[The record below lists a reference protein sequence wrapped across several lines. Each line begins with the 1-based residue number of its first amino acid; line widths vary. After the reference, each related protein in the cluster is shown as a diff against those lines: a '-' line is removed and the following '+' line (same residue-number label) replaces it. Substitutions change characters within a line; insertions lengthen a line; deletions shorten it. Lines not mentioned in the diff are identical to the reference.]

1 MKVWE
6 NIPFKVILIIICLNI
21 NLFSQTITLD
31 GKILSSDNKTPVE
44 NANIYI
50 KNTDFGSTSN
60 ASGEFQLFFDSNKTS
75 DEIIIIIDHIGFES
89 TEIPYN
95 VQNNIGL
102 KDIFLVQSVIQ
113 IAELNVLSE
122 KDDFELEIK
131 SNELNEKLSS
141 DLATTLSY
149 LPNISVLSFGQN
161 STKPVIRGFSGN
173 RFFVSKNGNE
183 FGDLSS
189 TSLDHA
195 ITLDLLQIEGIE
207 LIRGPKTL
215 IYGPNTSAGVINT
228 TVDYIPNPQ
237 EKPSLRLYTGSE
249 SFNNSYFGMF
259 KVDLP
264 FKNNQISFSSN
275 SKKSGN
281 QTTPVGELINTSS
294 NNSII
299 NFGITNFTKKGF
311 RNFIFEKIN
320 MNYGI
325 PPTRSG
331 HIYGVDIDLFTNYHQ
346 FHIHEEIK
354 FLNFNDFH
362 AKYLFIDY
370 AHEEYENNAPYY
382 DVRLAQKTHN
392 FEIELKSDQSIIGTE
407 FNYKKLIPD
416 GFVWTPLTNRHNFSV
431 YGFNEKKLKSFDLLS
446 SIRLDYLNIIPNP
459 LMTRYSNLD
468 INEIKNRN
476 YFFISYSLGVR
487 KKIDNFTIRSF
498 FINSNRGPSIEELY
512 SDGPHLGIYSYEIG
526 NPNLNVE
533 NTLGF
538 ETAIEYESEN
548 FNININPFYNFSNNY
563 FQMDKTGKCNDEFI
577 LGYSHPCAGADFI
590 EWGSGSGWL
599 YKYQIDEK
607 NAEIK
612 GVELNLKMKFK
623 SIDLSYDFSNVIGN
637 NLDQNIPLSYMNPTK
652 QIFSTNFSL
661 KNSNLKIRLIKL
673 DDQNRLGEFE
683 TFTPSSMI
691 TDLIFTK
698 KINACKCDCCKGD
711 LTIKVN
717 NLFDQLSYNH
727 LSRTK
732 DIMPEP
738 GRNLIMLYN
747 FDI

>member
-1 MKVWE
+1 M
-6 NIPFKVILIIICLNI
+6 
-21 NLFSQTITLD
+21 NLFSQTITLN
-31 GKILSSDNKTPVE
+31 GKIFSSTDNSPIE
-44 NANIYI
+44 NANIFVE
-50 KNTDFGSTSN
+50 KTNFGSTSN
-60 ASGEFQLFFDSNKTS
+60 SSGEFQLIFDLKDISN
-75 DEIIIIIDHIGFES
+75 EITIIVDHIGFES
-89 TEIPYN
+89 TKINYN
-95 VQNNIGL
+95 VNDSRNL
-102 KDIFLVQSVIQ
+102 DNIFLNPAVIQ
-113 IAELNVLSE
+113 IEEVNVLSE

-131 SNELNEKLSS
+131 ANELTEKLST

-149 LPNISVLSFGQN
+149 LPNINVLSFGQN
-161 STKPVIRGFSGN
+161 ATKPVIRGYSGN
-173 RFFVSKNGNE
+173 RFFISKNGNE

-189 TSLDHA
+189 TALDHA
-195 ITLDLLQIEGIE
+195 ITLDLLQIDAIE

-215 IYGPNTSAGVINT
+215 IYGPNTVGGVINT

-237 EKPSLRLYTGSE
+237 EKPAVRLYSGSE
-249 SFNNSYFGMF
+249 SYNNSYFGMI
-259 KVDLP
+259 KIDLP
-264 FKNNQISFSSN
+264 YKNNQISIGGN
-275 SKKSGN
+275 SRNTGN
-281 QTTPVGELINTSS
+281 QTTPLGELINTSS
-294 NNSII
+294 NNTIFD
-299 NFGITNFTKKGF
+299 FGITNFTKKGF

-325 PPTRSG
+325 PPTQSG
-331 HIYGVDIDLFTNYHQ
+331 HIYGVDIKLFSNYYQ
-346 FHIHEEIK
+346 FHLHEEIN

-362 AKYLFIDY
+362 IKYLFIDY
-370 AHEEYENNAPYY
+370 AHEEFENDAPYY

-392 FEIELKSDQSIIGTE
+392 FEVELKSNQTIVGTE
-407 FNYKKLIPD
+407 FNYKKLMPD
-416 GFVWTPLTNRHNFSV
+416 GFVWTPLTNRYNFSM
-431 YGFNEKKLKSFDLLS
+431 YGFNEKKLKSFDLLT
-446 SIRLDYLNIIPNP
+446 SIRSDFLNIIPNP
-459 LMTRYSNLD
+459 QMNRYSNLD
-468 INEIKNRN
+468 INEIKNRS
-476 YFFISYSLGVR
+476 YFFISYSLGIR

-498 FINSNRGPSIEELY
+498 LINSNRGPSIEELY

-526 NPNLNVE
+526 KPNLNKE
-533 NTLGF
+533 STLGF
-538 ETAIEYESEN
+538 ETSIEYESEN
-548 FNININPFYNFSNNY
+548 FNINVNPFYNFSNNY
-563 FQMDKTGKCNDEFI
+563 FQMDKTGKCNEEFI

-612 GVELNLKMKFK
+612 GVEVNLKMKFK

-717 NLFDQLSYNH
+717 NLFNQLSYNH

-738 GRNLIMLYN
+738 GRNLVMLYN

>member
-1 MKVWE
+1 M
-6 NIPFKVILIIICLNI
+6 
-21 NLFSQTITLD
+21 NLFSQTITLN
-31 GKILSSDNKTPVE
+31 GKIFSSTDNSPIE
-44 NANIYI
+44 NANIFVE
-50 KNTDFGSTSN
+50 KTNFGSTSN
-60 ASGEFQLFFDSNKTS
+60 SSGEFQLIFDLKDISN
-75 DEIIIIIDHIGFES
+75 EITIIVDHIGFES
-89 TEIPYN
+89 TKINYN
-95 VQNNIGL
+95 VNDNRNL
-102 KDIFLVQSVIQ
+102 DDVFLNPSVIQ
-113 IAELNVLSE
+113 IEEVNVLSE

-131 SNELNEKLSS
+131 ANELTEKLST

-149 LPNISVLSFGQN
+149 LPNINVLSFGQN
-161 STKPVIRGFSGN
+161 ATKPVIRGYSGN
-173 RFFVSKNGNE
+173 RFFISKNGNE

-189 TSLDHA
+189 TALDHA
-195 ITLDLLQIEGIE
+195 ITLDLLQIDAIE

-215 IYGPNTSAGVINT
+215 IYGPNTVGGVINT
-228 TVDYIPNPQ
+228 TVDYISNPQ
-237 EKPSLRLYTGSE
+237 EKPAVRLYSGSE
-249 SFNNSYFGMF
+249 SYNNSYFGMI
-259 KVDLP
+259 KIDLP
-264 FKNNQISFSSN
+264 YKNNQISIGGN
-275 SKKSGN
+275 SRNTGN
-281 QTTPVGELINTSS
+281 QTTPLGELINTSS
-294 NNSII
+294 NNTIFD
-299 NFGITNFTKKGF
+299 FGITNFTKKGF

-325 PPTRSG
+325 PPTQSG
-331 HIYGVDIDLFTNYHQ
+331 HIYGVDIKLFSNYYQ
-346 FHIHEEIK
+346 FHLHEEIN

-362 AKYLFIDY
+362 IKYLFIDY
-370 AHEEYENNAPYY
+370 AHEEFENDAPYY

-392 FEIELKSDQSIIGTE
+392 FEVELKSNQTIVGTE
-407 FNYKKLIPD
+407 FNYKKLMPD
-416 GFVWTPLTNRHNFSV
+416 GFVWTPLTNRYNFSM
-431 YGFNEKKLKSFDLLS
+431 YGFNEKKLKSFDLLT
-446 SIRLDYLNIIPNP
+446 SIRSDFLNIIPNP
-459 LMTRYSNLD
+459 QMNRYSNLD
-468 INEIKNRN
+468 INEIKNRS
-476 YFFISYSLGVR
+476 YFFISYSLGIR

-498 FINSNRGPSIEELY
+498 LINSNRGPSIEELY

-526 NPNLNVE
+526 KPNLNKE
-533 NTLGF
+533 STLGF
-538 ETAIEYESEN
+538 ETSIEYESEN
-548 FNININPFYNFSNNY
+548 FNINVNPFYNFSNNY
-563 FQMDKTGKCNDEFI
+563 FQMDKTGKCNEEFI

-612 GVELNLKMKFK
+612 GVEVNLKMKFK

-717 NLFDQLSYNH
+717 NLFNQLSYNH

-738 GRNLIMLYN
+738 GRNLVMLYN

>member
-1 MKVWE
+1 M
-6 NIPFKVILIIICLNI
+6 
-21 NLFSQTITLD
+21 NLFSQTITLN
-31 GKILSSDNKTPVE
+31 GKIFSSTDNSPIE
-44 NANIYI
+44 NANIFVE
-50 KNTDFGSTSN
+50 KTNFGSTSN
-60 ASGEFQLFFDSNKTS
+60 SSGEFQLFFDIKDISN
-75 DEIIIIIDHIGFES
+75 EITIIVDHIGFES
-89 TEIPYN
+89 TKINYN
-95 VQNNIGL
+95 VNDNRNL
-102 KDIFLVQSVIQ
+102 DDVFLNPSVIQ
-113 IAELNVLSE
+113 IEEVNVLSE

-131 SNELNEKLSS
+131 ANELTEKLST

-149 LPNISVLSFGQN
+149 LPNINVLSFGQN
-161 STKPVIRGFSGN
+161 ATKPVIRGYSGN
-173 RFFVSKNGNE
+173 RFFISKNGNE

-189 TSLDHA
+189 TALDHA
-195 ITLDLLQIEGIE
+195 ITLDLLQIDAIE

-215 IYGPNTSAGVINT
+215 IYGPNTVGGVINT

-237 EKPSLRLYTGSE
+237 EKPAVRLYSGSE
-249 SFNNSYFGMF
+249 SYNNSYFGMI
-259 KVDLP
+259 KIDLP
-264 FKNNQISFSSN
+264 YKNNQISIGGN
-275 SKKSGN
+275 SRNTGN
-281 QTTPVGELINTSS
+281 QTTPLGELINTSS
-294 NNSII
+294 NNTIFD
-299 NFGITNFTKKGF
+299 FGITNFTKKGF

-325 PPTRSG
+325 PPTQSG
-331 HIYGVDIDLFTNYHQ
+331 HIYGVDIKLFSNYYQ
-346 FHIHEEIK
+346 FHLHEEIN

-362 AKYLFIDY
+362 IKYLFIDY
-370 AHEEYENNAPYY
+370 AHEEFENDAPYY

-392 FEIELKSDQSIIGTE
+392 FEVELKSNQTIVGTE
-407 FNYKKLIPD
+407 FNYKKLMPD
-416 GFVWTPLTNRHNFSV
+416 GFVWTPLTNRYNFSM
-431 YGFNEKKLKSFDLLS
+431 YGFNEKKLKSFDLLT
-446 SIRLDYLNIIPNP
+446 SIRSDFLNIIPNP
-459 LMTRYSNLD
+459 QMNRYSNLD
-468 INEIKNRN
+468 INEIKNRS
-476 YFFISYSLGVR
+476 YFFISYSLGIR

-498 FINSNRGPSIEELY
+498 LINSNRGPSIEELY

-526 NPNLNVE
+526 KPNLNKE
-533 NTLGF
+533 STLGF
-538 ETAIEYESEN
+538 ETSIEYESEN
-548 FNININPFYNFSNNY
+548 FNINVNPFYNFSNNY
-563 FQMDKTGKCNDEFI
+563 FQMDKTGKCNEEFI

-612 GVELNLKMKFK
+612 GVEVNLKMKFK

-738 GRNLIMLYN
+738 GRNLVMLYN

>member
-1 MKVWE
+1 M
-6 NIPFKVILIIICLNI
+6 
-21 NLFSQTITLD
+21 NLFSQTITLN
-31 GKILSSDNKTPVE
+31 GKIFSSTDNSPIE
-44 NANIYI
+44 NANIFVE
-50 KNTDFGSTSN
+50 KTNFGSTSN
-60 ASGEFQLFFDSNKTS
+60 SSGEFQLFFDLKDIPN
-75 DEIIIIIDHIGFES
+75 EITIIVDHIGFES
-89 TEIPYN
+89 TKINYN
-95 VQNNIGL
+95 VNDSRNL
-102 KDIFLVQSVIQ
+102 DNIFLNPAVIQ
-113 IAELNVLSE
+113 IKEVNVLSE

-131 SNELNEKLSS
+131 ANELTEKLST

-149 LPNISVLSFGQN
+149 LPNINVLSFGQN
-161 STKPVIRGFSGN
+161 ATKPVIRGYSGN
-173 RFFVSKNGNE
+173 RFFISKNGNE

-189 TSLDHA
+189 TALDHA
-195 ITLDLLQIEGIE
+195 ITLDLLQIDAIE

-215 IYGPNTSAGVINT
+215 IYGPNTVGGVINT

-237 EKPSLRLYTGSE
+237 EKPAVRLYSGSE
-249 SFNNSYFGMF
+249 SYNNSYFGMI
-259 KVDLP
+259 KIDLP
-264 FKNNQISFSSN
+264 YKNNQISIGGN
-275 SKKSGN
+275 SRNTGN
-281 QTTPVGELINTSS
+281 QTTPLGELINTSS
-294 NNSII
+294 NNTIFD
-299 NFGITNFTKKGF
+299 FGITNFTKKGF

-325 PPTRSG
+325 PPTQSG
-331 HIYGVDIDLFTNYHQ
+331 HIYGVDIKLFSNYYQ
-346 FHIHEEIK
+346 FHLHEEIN

-362 AKYLFIDY
+362 IKYLFIDY
-370 AHEEYENNAPYY
+370 AHEEFENDAPYY

-392 FEIELKSDQSIIGTE
+392 FEVELKSNQTIVGTE
-407 FNYKKLIPD
+407 FNYKKLMPD
-416 GFVWTPLTNRHNFSV
+416 GFVWTPLTNRYNFSM

-446 SIRLDYLNIIPNP
+446 SIRSDFLNIIPNP
-459 LMTRYSNLD
+459 QMNRYSNLD
-468 INEIKNRN
+468 INEIKNRS
-476 YFFISYSLGVR
+476 YFFISYSLGIR

-498 FINSNRGPSIEELY
+498 LINSNRGPSIEELY

-526 NPNLNVE
+526 KPNLNKE
-533 NTLGF
+533 STLGF
-538 ETAIEYESEN
+538 ETSIEYESEN
-548 FNININPFYNFSNNY
+548 FNINVNPFYNFSNNY
-563 FQMDKTGKCNDEFI
+563 FQMDKTGKCNEEFI

-612 GVELNLKMKFK
+612 GVEVNLKMKFK

-738 GRNLIMLYN
+738 GRNLVILYN

>member
-1 MKVWE
+1 M
-6 NIPFKVILIIICLNI
+6 
-21 NLFSQTITLD
+21 NLFSQTITLN
-31 GKILSSDNKTPVE
+31 GKIFSSTDNSPIE
-44 NANIYI
+44 NANIFVE
-50 KNTDFGSTSN
+50 KTNFGSTSN
-60 ASGEFQLFFDSNKTS
+60 SSGEFQLFFDIKDISN
-75 DEIIIIIDHIGFES
+75 EITIIVDHIGFES
-89 TEIPYN
+89 TKINYN
-95 VQNNIGL
+95 VNDNRNL
-102 KDIFLVQSVIQ
+102 DDVFLNPSVIQ
-113 IAELNVLSE
+113 IEEVNVLSE

-131 SNELNEKLSS
+131 ANELTEKLST

-149 LPNISVLSFGQN
+149 LPNINVLSFGQN
-161 STKPVIRGFSGN
+161 ATKPVIRGYSGN
-173 RFFVSKNGNE
+173 RFFISKNGNE

-189 TSLDHA
+189 TALDHA
-195 ITLDLLQIEGIE
+195 ITLDLLQIDAIE

-215 IYGPNTSAGVINT
+215 IYGPNTVGGVINT

-237 EKPSLRLYTGSE
+237 EKPAVRLYSGSE
-249 SFNNSYFGMF
+249 SYNNSYFGMI
-259 KVDLP
+259 KIDLP
-264 FKNNQISFSSN
+264 YKNNQISIGGN
-275 SKKSGN
+275 SRNTGN
-281 QTTPVGELINTSS
+281 QTTPLGELINTSS
-294 NNSII
+294 NNTIFD
-299 NFGITNFTKKGF
+299 FGITNFTKKGF

-325 PPTRSG
+325 PPTQSG
-331 HIYGVDIDLFTNYHQ
+331 HIYGVDIKLFSNYYQ
-346 FHIHEEIK
+346 FHLHEEIN

-362 AKYLFIDY
+362 IKYLFIDY
-370 AHEEYENNAPYY
+370 AHEEFENDAPYY

-392 FEIELKSDQSIIGTE
+392 FEVELKSNQTIVGTE
-407 FNYKKLIPD
+407 FNYKKLMPD
-416 GFVWTPLTNRHNFSV
+416 GFVWTPLTNRYNFSM
-431 YGFNEKKLKSFDLLS
+431 YGFNEKKLKSFDLLT
-446 SIRLDYLNIIPNP
+446 SIRSDFLNIIPNP
-459 LMTRYSNLD
+459 QMNRYSNLD
-468 INEIKNRN
+468 INEIKNRS
-476 YFFISYSLGVR
+476 YFFISYSLGIR
-487 KKIDNFTIRSF
+487 KKIDNFTIKSF
-498 FINSNRGPSIEELY
+498 LINSNRGPSIEELY

-526 NPNLNVE
+526 KPNLNKE
-533 NTLGF
+533 STLGF
-538 ETAIEYESEN
+538 ETSIEYESEN
-548 FNININPFYNFSNNY
+548 FNINVNPFYNFSNNY
-563 FQMDKTGKCNDEFI
+563 FQMDKTGKCNEEFI

-612 GVELNLKMKFK
+612 GVEVNLKMKFK

-717 NLFDQLSYNH
+717 NLFNQLSYNH

-738 GRNLIMLYN
+738 GRNLVMLYN

>member
-1 MKVWE
+1 M
-6 NIPFKVILIIICLNI
+6 
-21 NLFSQTITLD
+21 NLFSQTITLN
-31 GKILSSDNKTPVE
+31 GKIFSSTDNSPIE
-44 NANIYI
+44 NANIFVE
-50 KNTDFGSTSN
+50 KTNFGSTSN
-60 ASGEFQLFFDSNKTS
+60 SSGEFQLFFDIKDISN
-75 DEIIIIIDHIGFES
+75 EITIIVDHIGFES
-89 TEIPYN
+89 TKINYN
-95 VQNNIGL
+95 VNDNRNL
-102 KDIFLVQSVIQ
+102 DDVFLNPSVIQ
-113 IAELNVLSE
+113 IEEVNVLSE

-131 SNELNEKLSS
+131 ANELTEKLST

-149 LPNISVLSFGQN
+149 LPNINVLSFGQN
-161 STKPVIRGFSGN
+161 ATKPVIRGYSGN
-173 RFFVSKNGNE
+173 RFFISKNGNE

-189 TSLDHA
+189 TALDHA
-195 ITLDLLQIEGIE
+195 ITLDLLQIDAIE

-215 IYGPNTSAGVINT
+215 IYGPNTVGGVINT

-237 EKPSLRLYTGSE
+237 EKPAVRLYSGSE
-249 SFNNSYFGMF
+249 SYNNSYFGMI
-259 KVDLP
+259 KIDLP
-264 FKNNQISFSSN
+264 YKNNQISIGGN
-275 SKKSGN
+275 SRNTGN
-281 QTTPVGELINTSS
+281 QTTPLGELINTSS
-294 NNSII
+294 NNTIFD
-299 NFGITNFTKKGF
+299 FGITNFTKKGF

-325 PPTRSG
+325 PPTQSG
-331 HIYGVDIDLFTNYHQ
+331 HIYGVDIKLFSNYYQ
-346 FHIHEEIK
+346 FHLHEEIN

-362 AKYLFIDY
+362 IKYLFIDY
-370 AHEEYENNAPYY
+370 AHEEFENDAPYY

-392 FEIELKSDQSIIGTE
+392 FEVELKSNQTIVGTE
-407 FNYKKLIPD
+407 FNYKKLMPD
-416 GFVWTPLTNRHNFSV
+416 GFVWTPLTNRYNFSM
-431 YGFNEKKLKSFDLLS
+431 YGFNEKKLKSFDLLT
-446 SIRLDYLNIIPNP
+446 SIRSDFLNIIPNP
-459 LMTRYSNLD
+459 QMNRYSNLD
-468 INEIKNRN
+468 INEIKNRS
-476 YFFISYSLGVR
+476 YFFISYSLGIR

-498 FINSNRGPSIEELY
+498 LINSNRGPSIEELY

-526 NPNLNVE
+526 KPNLNKE
-533 NTLGF
+533 STLGF
-538 ETAIEYESEN
+538 ETSIEYESEN
-548 FNININPFYNFSNNY
+548 FNINVNPFYNFSNNY
-563 FQMDKTGKCNDEFI
+563 FQMDKTGKCNEEFI

-612 GVELNLKMKFK
+612 GVEVNLKMKFK

-717 NLFDQLSYNH
+717 NLFNQLSYNH

-738 GRNLIMLYN
+738 GRNLVMLYN